1 MSMALAPFA
10 ASTLTLETRALLT
23 RLARLQP
30 FSLVMPMV
38 AAARISDEAHLA
50 VERYLLQGQKDLHVR
65 LRELLRWLQ
74 TAAGRGSTAAAAQ
87 RRFAFLKLR
96 FNAALTQ
103 FDIFADAL
111 SVRGEVGNGVWLGGL
126 DAAAEDALSLERRFF
141 DRPPVITYLDR
152 GQGGAIRRAR
162 TRLPGGGD
170 NPVALVRIPRERMIG
185 SGIAS
190 SLVHETGHQGAA
202 LLDLLPSL
210 RAELRAEREA
220 APRPLRIAWTLW
232 ERWISEIVADFWAV
246 AKVGIAAT
254 QGLIGVVSLPRAFV
268 FRISGDDPHPF
279 PWIRVKLS
287 AAVGRL
293 LYPDPQWQLLDSLWE
308 SFYPRT
314 GLDAEQLRC
323 IAALE
328 ETMPRFLRLLCG
340 HRTAAMRG
348 EPFLQAFDTA
358 GRRPARLR
366 RIYRDTRGSVF
377 ALQSLAPTLA
387 FAVLGQAK
395 QDRLLAPE
403 RESHVVAE
411 LLTRWGLR
419 RALGEPRSAIPGA
432 RALAA

>member
-1 MSMALAPFA
+1 MTLAPFA
-10 ASTLTLETRALLT
+10 ASTLALESRALLT
-23 RLARLQP
+23 RLRRLQP

-38 AAARISDEAHLA
+38 GAARVSEEAHLA
-50 VERYLLQGQKDLHVR
+50 VESYLMSGQRALRKRVR
-65 LRELLRWLQ
+65 DFLRWLG
-74 TAAGRGSTAAAAQ
+74 TADGRGSSAADAQ

-96 FNAALTQ
+96 FSAALTQ

-111 SVRGEVGNGVWLGGL
+111 SLRGEVGNGVWLGGL
-126 DAAAEDALSLERRFF
+126 DAAAEDALKLETRFF
-141 DRPPVITYLDR
+141 EAPPVITYLDR
-152 GQGGAIRRAR
+152 GHGAAIRRAR

-170 NPVALVRIPRERMIG
+170 NPVALVRVPRERMIG

-190 SLVHETGHQGAA
+190 SLVHEVGHQGAA

-210 RAELRAEREA
+210 RAELHAHHRRAPATERV
-220 APRPLRIAWTLW
+220 AWELW
-232 ERWISEIVADFWAV
+232 ERWISEIAADFWSV

-254 QGLIGVVSLPRAFV
+254 QGLMGVVSLPRAFV

-287 AAVGRL
+287 AAAGRVL
-293 LYPDPQWQLLDSLWE
+293 FPDPQWQLLDDLWE
-308 SFYPRT
+308 SFYPRI
-314 GLDAEQLRC
+314 GLDPQQLRL

-328 ETMPRFLRLLCG
+328 ETMPRFLRLLIN
-340 HRTAAMRG
+340 HRAATLRG
-348 EPFLQAFDTA
+348 QPLIRAFDVA

-366 RIYRDTRGSVF
+366 RIYRDTRGKAI
-377 ALQSLAPTLA
+377 ALASLAPTLA

-395 QDRLLAPE
+395 QDRLLSPE
-403 RESHVVAE
+403 RESRVVAE

-419 RALGEPRSAIPGA
+419 RSLRETRAAPPSP